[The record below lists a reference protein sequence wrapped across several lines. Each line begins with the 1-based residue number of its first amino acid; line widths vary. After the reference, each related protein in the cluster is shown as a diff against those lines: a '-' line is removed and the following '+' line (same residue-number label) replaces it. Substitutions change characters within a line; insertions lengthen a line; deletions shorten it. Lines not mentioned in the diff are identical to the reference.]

1 MAVIHNRPHHRR
13 RLENY
18 VHVLAPALGTHETAP
33 ESPYREIATLGPHE
47 RLHIQNRLV
56 LTRSNPDRAF
66 YVAPDTAYANA
77 PAEPICFTQ
86 RFG

>member
-1 MAVIHNRPHHRR
+1 MAVTHNRPHHRR

-33 ESPYREIATLGPHE
+33 ESPNWETLPLSPYE

-56 LTRSNPDRAF
+56 AARLDPERAF
-66 YVAPDTAYANA
+66 CVSPDAAHANT
-77 PAEPICFTQ
+77 PAKPVCFTYQ
-86 RFG
+86 